1 MYRGAATL
9 IVGKYQSARCG
20 VYACVFNNKT
30 PKTMPLFGGE
40 SYCDT
45 RSENFLYALTGGGAF
60 LNPFPQIK
68 NLSQIV

>member
-1 MYRGAATL
+1 
-9 IVGKYQSARCG
+9 
-20 VYACVFNNKT
+20 
-30 PKTMPLFGGE
+30 MPLFGGE
-40 SYCDT
+40 SYRDT